1 MANNGQFGA
10 RPVVP
15 PGWYAD
21 PVNPNVLRY
30 WSGAGWTEHVA
41 PAPVAAPVPP
51 PAPAPAPGAARPAE
65 QWAPTSDS
73 GWNPSGYEAATPAY
87 GAPSPTYGAPSP
99 AYGAA
104 MPGYG
109 SATPG
114 YGAAMPAYGAAMQAP
129 WAQAQ
134 GRVPGW
140 DLDAAPLGFGA
151 AIASAFRNY
160 VTFRGRASRS
170 AYWWFALFALL
181 VELPFYVWYMA
192 GTISAVATAANA
204 TGTAPPSIPVGALVP
219 GLFLGLVGLA
229 LFLPALGLA
238 VRRLHDCDR
247 SGWYYFMAFIPFVG
261 SLILLIFYVQ
271 EGTPG
276 PNQYSLS
283 SGFGG
288 QQPQATWR

>member
-1 MANNGQFGA
+1 MANDGRSGT
-10 RPVVP
+10 P
-15 PGWYAD
+15 PTHPAGWYED
-21 PVNPNVLRY
+21 PSNPNGLRY

-41 PAPVAAPVPP
+41 PAPVVASVPP

-65 QWAPTSDS
+65 QWAPTSAS
-73 GWNPSGYEAATPAY
+73 GWDPSG
-87 GAPSPTYGAPSP
+87 S
-99 AYGAA
+99 
-104 MPGYG
+104 
-109 SATPG
+109 
-114 YGAAMPAYGAAMQAP
+114 GAAMPAYGAAMQAP

-170 AYWWFALFALL
+170 AYWWFGLFALL

-192 GTISAVATAANA
+192 AFIGGAATAVNA
-204 TGTAPPSIPVGALVP
+204 TGTAPPSFPVGALVP
-219 GLFLGLVGLA
+219 MLFLGLVGLA